1 MKGRKRHSWRLKER
15 SNLRHCDDDYTYLY
29 QNDRTFKA
37 VELINQK
44 LRRRYYRFYRLLE
57 IQHTVQSIENKTK
70 EHPMFQEYCF

>member
-1 MKGRKRHSWRLKER
+1 MKGRKRHSWRLKEH
-15 SNLRHCDDDYTYLY
+15 SNLRHCGDDYTYLY

-37 VELINQK
+37 VELINPK

-70 EHPMFQEYCF
+70 EHPRFQE